1 MKAIKI
7 LVGVT
12 VFVAVLMVGL
22 SIAANYFIDLNKYTP
37 QIESRLAEQTGLEW
51 TVKGPLKFAFL
62 PGLSVSLENITA
74 KDTGKAKFPQLTG
87 QSFAFAEAKAKL
99 SWFPHILSKQIIIK
113 DVSLLNFDLSQKSAN
128 GEQIK
133 LSVERFALQDIFVGF
148 ADLATTGPDIRPN
161 KEGTGVPIHLS
172 LSSQML
178 DAKGVVQNDIDLS
191 YDARIEKK
199 TELVSGSGDFLVL
212 KDGVFDVKLKN
223 PALKP
228 AGIAL
233 KVKTDVALD
242 LQRKIVDI
250 LALQAMIA
258 DQKIE
263 GGARI
268 DLSKAIPAIDF
279 KLTGKDIETDAILA
293 LLAPKKDVESN
304 DEEPE
309 KAKQVAAPKPLPN
322 VTINGQITLGG
333 LTANNLK
340 IDRLDAVIKGRD
352 SSYSLAPLS
361 LDLYAGKAIMLL
373 SVNGKA
379 VPARCA
385 LDLNAGSIALG
396 ALLQDVSGKNIFEG
410 ALNTKA
416 DIKLPCLAGPI
427 DISKA
432 VGKVN
437 TIISDGVIQKWQVS
451 KALNQALAVAKA
463 YEEGGLSDLA
473 GIQNALNVKSDED
486 RFEFAEMLADVTLK
500 GGVANNTLFKIA
512 APLSEING
520 QGSVDL
526 VKKLIDYKLQLS
538 LTNTKSDKAVFIPV
552 KIGGSLS
559 KPTYGID
566 TQSLLKA
573 QAQNKVEDLVQDK
586 LKGVVG
592 DKLGKDLLKNLPF

>member
-7 LVGVT
+7 LVGVM
-12 VFVAVLMVGL
+12 VFVAVLLVGL
-22 SIAANYFIDLNKYTP
+22 SVAANYFIDLNKYTP
-37 QIESRLAEQTGLEW
+37 QIETRLAEETGLEW

-62 PGLSVSLENITA
+62 PGLSISLENITA
-74 KDTGKAKFPQLTG
+74 QDTGKAKFPQLAG
-87 QSFAFAEAKAKL
+87 QSFAFAEAKAKIA
-99 SWFPHILSKQIIIK
+99 WFPHILSKQVIIK
-113 DVSLLNFDLSQKSAN
+113 DVSLLNFDLSQNSAN

-133 LSVERFALQDIFVGF
+133 LSVERFALQGIFVGF
-148 ADLATTGPDIRPN
+148 ADLEKSGPDIRPN
-161 KEGTGVPIHLS
+161 KAGSGVPIYLS
-172 LSSQML
+172 MSAQML
-178 DAKGVVQNDIDLS
+178 DAKGVVQNDVALS
-191 YDARIEKK
+191 YKARIEKK
-199 TELVSGSGDFLVL
+199 KELVSGSGDFLVL
-212 KDGVFDVKLKN
+212 KDSALDVKLKN

-233 KVKTDVALD
+233 KVNADVALD

-250 LALQAMIA
+250 LALQAVLA
-258 DQKIE
+258 NQKIE
-263 GGARI
+263 GGARL
-268 DLSKAIPAIDF
+268 DLSQSIPAIDF
-279 KLTGKDIETDAILA
+279 KLTGKDIQTDAILA
-293 LLAPKKDVESN
+293 LLAPKQDAASSA
-304 DEEPE
+304 D
-309 KAKQVAAPKPLPN
+309 KADTAKKAAMPKPLPN
-322 VTINGQITLGG
+322 VTINGQITLDG

-340 IDRLDAVIKGRD
+340 IDRVDAVVKGND

-373 SVNGKA
+373 SVNGKS

-396 ALLQDVSGKNIFEG
+396 ALLQDVSGENIFEG

-416 DIKLPCLAGPI
+416 DIKLPCLAGPV

-432 VGKVN
+432 VGTVN

-463 YEEGGLSDLA
+463 YDEGSLSDLA

-500 GGVANNTLFKIA
+500 GGVANNTLFKMI

-526 VKKLIDYKLQLS
+526 VKKLIDYRLQLS
-538 LTNTKSDKAVFIPV
+538 LTNKKSDKAVFIPV

-592 DKLGKDLLKNLPF
+592 DKLGKDLLKSLPF